1 MNQTIH
7 QDIHARDVGEPS
19 DEPLTA
25 EELLRNLM
33 QDLVLGNPPD
43 EFATEL
49 IEDFIMKDR
58 PETPQVLAMLD
69 GPTETLLSGLKA
81 VVIHSNQTQIEA
93 LDRHGPTFIE
103 RLKVEVKRQLEAAT
117 TEVEVVKNAN

>member
-7 QDIHARDVGEPS
+7 QDMHARDVAEPRE
-19 DEPLTA
+19 EPLTA

-49 IEDFIMKDR
+49 IDDFILQDR
-58 PETPQVLAMLD
+58 PETPQVIAMLD
-69 GPTETLLSGLKA
+69 GPTEDLLNGLK
-81 VVIHSNQTQIEA
+81 VIVIQANQTQIEA
-93 LDRHGPTFIE
+93 LDRHGRSFIE
-103 RLKVEVKRQLEAAT
+103 RLKIEVKRQLEAAT
-117 TEVEVVKNAN
+117 